1 MGAKERREMR
11 REKTD
16 NENRKNTQVEDK
28 PSDRDSMDVVTQI
41 KTESFLCLGG
51 SFCSAKNFW
60 EKTAVSR
67 FIGLTVL

>member
-28 PSDRDSMDVVTQI
+28 PSDRDNIDVVTQI
-41 KTESFLCLGG
+41 KTESFL
-51 SFCSAKNFW
+51 
-60 EKTAVSR
+60 SR
-67 FIGLTVL
+67 